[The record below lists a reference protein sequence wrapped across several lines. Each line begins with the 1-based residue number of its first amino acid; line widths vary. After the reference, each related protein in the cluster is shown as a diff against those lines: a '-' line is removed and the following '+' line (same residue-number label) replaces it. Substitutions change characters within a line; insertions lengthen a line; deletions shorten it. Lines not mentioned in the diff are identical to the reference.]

1 MKKIQQT
8 FTQTTLG
15 SIIWI
20 AILTTIFDFPEMTIL
35 KVVALGLI
43 AGLVFGIAYPMLW
56 QHASFK
62 TRIKLTTSVLLNT
75 VVGSLAVY
83 IVSPLMFHWLQPA
96 LIGIFVLTVCL
107 HLVGLSLYMRFEKRL
122 IK

>member
-62 TRIKLTTSVLLNT
+62 TSTKITISALINT
-75 VVGSLAVY
+75 VAGSLAVY
-83 IVSPLMFHWLQPA
+83 LASPEMFHWLQPA
-96 LIGIFVLTVCL
+96 FIGIFALTVCL
-107 HLVGLSLYMRFEKRL
+107 HGVSLIVYTQIEKRL